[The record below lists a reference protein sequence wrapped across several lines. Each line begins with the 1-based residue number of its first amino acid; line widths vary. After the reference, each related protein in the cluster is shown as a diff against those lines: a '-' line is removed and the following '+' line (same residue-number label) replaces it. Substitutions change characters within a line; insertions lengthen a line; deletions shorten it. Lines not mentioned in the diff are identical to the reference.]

1 MADMAAAAVGF
12 GELLLVALL
21 GAWHARSKN
30 REVRILAKAVMLIST
45 IGIVAL
51 VALLQSGVASG

>member
-1 MADMAAAAVGF
+1 MADIVVAAVGF
-12 GELLLVALL
+12 GELFLVAAL

-30 REVRILAKAVMLIST
+30 REVRILAKTVMLIAT